1 MVGKG
6 FFLAG
11 QIYDSFLVVV
21 TILGAILIYA
31 SFYANISLR
40 TKTNAFFVSL
50 VTADLLT
57 ATLVMSLD
65 SVHLAKFPKWPFSR
79 VTCNVWNSLFVA
91 LGTSSLVN
99 LTVMSIDKV
108 NAITRPLYY
117 STEISKKTLIVLGC
131 TWMYAVINGIY
142 LYFLWEQPDVP
153 TPTCRELSVSME
165 HSIPLLILN
174 VFIPFSVCL
183 ATNVKILKIS
193 REQAIRVNAVI
204 NLSEQQSKLKAKK
217 GARTISL
224 LVGAFSFC
232 VLPFFIFHAIDA
244 ISNESLPGRLSV
256 SHIAKWLL
264 FSNSALNW
272 ALYGFLN
279 REFRTTFA
287 RILRIMKKKVLSGFV
302 ARIPIIKIR

>member
-1 MVGKG
+1 MVGRG

-21 TILGAILIYA
+21 TILGDLLIYV
-31 SFYANISLR
+31 SFYTNISLR
-40 TKTNAFFVSL
+40 TKTNVFFASL

-57 ATLVMSLD
+57 ATIVMSID
-65 SVHLAKFPKWPFSR
+65 SVHLANFPIWPFSR

-108 NAITRPLYY
+108 NAITKPLYY
-117 STEISKKTLIVLGC
+117 STEITKKTLIVIGC
-131 TWMYAVINGIY
+131 TWMYAIINGIY
-142 LYFLWEQPDVP
+142 LYFLWDQPDVP
-153 TPTCRELSVSME
+153 TPTCKELSVSME

-174 VFIPFSVCL
+174 VFIPFGVCL
-183 ATNVKILKIS
+183 AINVKILKIS
-193 REQAIRVNAVI
+193 REQAFKVNAVI

-244 ISNESLPGRLSV
+244 ISNESLPGRISLSHV
-256 SHIAKWLL
+256 VKWLL
-264 FSNSALNW
+264 FSNSAFNW

-279 REFRTTFA
+279 REIRTTFV
-287 RILRIMKKKVLSGFV
+287 RIFRM
-302 ARIPIIKIR
+302 IKEKILG